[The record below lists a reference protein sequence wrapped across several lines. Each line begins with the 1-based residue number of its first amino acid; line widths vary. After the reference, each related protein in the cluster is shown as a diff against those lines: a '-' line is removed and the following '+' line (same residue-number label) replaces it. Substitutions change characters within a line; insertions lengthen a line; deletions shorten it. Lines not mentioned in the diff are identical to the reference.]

1 MEEIITDLVKIL
13 LPAAIALFAV
23 YLTVNAFLTNEFE
36 KKILDLKLTNT
47 QLVLP
52 VRLQAYERMLLY
64 LERISPQS
72 LVLRLN
78 NPAYTA
84 VQLQQLIVSEV
95 REEFNHN
102 VSQQLYM
109 SDQAWALVKNTT
121 EEIIGLVNVAAN
133 EVEKEAPSLELAKA
147 ILEKQFQ
154 RSEDPVYRTIRYL
167 KNEIGQVF

>member
-23 YLTVNAFLTNEFE
+23 YLTVNSFLTNEFE
-36 KKILDLKLTNT
+36 KKILDLKVTNT

-52 VRLQAYERMLLY
+52 VRLQAYERILLY

-84 VQLQQLIVSEV
+84 VQLQQMIVSEI

-121 EEIIGLVNVAAN
+121 EEIISLVNVAAN
-133 EVEKEAPSLELAKA
+133 EVEKEAPALELAKS